1 MISSHQAGLLSFP
14 AWDPPLRVP
23 VALRYRSIPVFLC
36 LLLLLFTD
44 GPLSAQT
51 ASDNGMQAQPG
62 VAASS
67 RAFKYPPFQVFDNLY
82 YVGIGWVAAWLV
94 ETSDGLILIDTL
106 YGEHVDPMFEK
117 IRSLGF
123 DPADIRYVFVTHA
136 HFDHCGGAA
145 RAKEI
150 TGARVGMT
158 AEDWTMFASDADG
171 SSGLPGFPL
180 METDLVLA
188 DEEQVTLGDTTF
200 TFYKTPGHTLG
211 VLSMSFP
218 VRDGEN
224 EHRAF
229 MYAGPGLNFSGVD
242 RCEMYIDSVD
252 RILAM
257 DGVEV
262 NIPNHAPMG
271 DVFGRRDRLEER
283 QPGEPH
289 PFVDPDAFEA
299 WLRGQRE
306 KAVKKLEREKRRTP

>member
-1 MISSHQAGLLSFP
+1 MNRTGIVLLAAAILLTAAPGRTQSGQHAVHQP
-14 AWDPPLRVP
+14 P
-23 VALRYRSIPVFLC
+23 VAGE
-36 LLLLLFTD
+36 D
-44 GPLSAQT
+44 
-51 ASDNGMQAQPG
+51 
-62 VAASS
+62 
-67 RAFKYPPFQVFDNLY
+67 AFKYPPFQVFDNLY

-94 ETSDGLILIDTL
+94 ETSDGLVLIDTL
-106 YGEHVDPMFEK
+106 YAEHVDPMFDK
-117 IRSLGF
+117 IRALGF
-123 DPADIRYVFVTHA
+123 DPANIKYVFVTHA

-145 RAKEI
+145 RAKEV

-158 AEDWTMFASDADG
+158 AEDWEMFAQDADG

-218 VRDGEN
+218 VRDGGN

-229 MYAGPGLNFSGVD
+229 MYAGPGLNFSGID
-242 RCEMYIDSVD
+242 RCEMYIASVD

-257 DGVEV
+257 NGIEV

-271 DVFGRRDRLEER
+271 DVFGRHERLKER
-283 QPGEPH
+283 EPGEPH
-289 PFVDPDAFEA
+289 PFVDPEAYTA
-299 WLRGQRE
+299 WLKEQRE
-306 KAVKKLEREKRRTP
+306 KAKAQSN